1 MRGEEIIV
9 MAKNPN
15 SAPSS
20 DHNQGKSANSAPTG
34 AFTAEQQKILDGLNQ
49 RI

>member
-1 MRGEEIIV
+1 

-34 AFTAEQQKILDGLNQ
+34 AFTAEQQKILPLFYL
-49 RI
+49 